1 MVDTSKLS
9 TLQFATP
16 RAWSAWLKKNH
27 AKSPGIWMQI
37 AKKGAARKS
46 VAYAEAI
53 DEALCWGWIDGQK
66 APLDEH
72 AWLQKFTPRGPRSMW
87 SKINRGK
94 ASELIA
100 AERMQPPGH
109 AAIAQAKQNGRWV
122 SAYDSQSQAKVPP
135 DLQAALDASPRA
147 AEFFRTLSSV
157 NRYAILFRLQD
168 AKKPETRARRLA
180 HYVAML
186 ERGETLHP

>member
-1 MVDTSKLS
+1 MVDTSKFA

-16 RAWSAWLKKNH
+16 RTWNAWLKKNH
-27 AKSPGIWMQI
+27 AQSPGIWMQI
-37 AKKGAARKS
+37 AKKDSPQKS
-46 VAYAEAI
+46 VTYAEAVE
-53 DEALCWGWIDGQK
+53 EALCWGWIDGQK

-94 ASELIA
+94 AATLIA

-109 AAIAQAKQNGRWV
+109 AAIALAKKNGRWL
-122 SAYDSQSQAKVPP
+122 SAYDPQSKASVPP
-135 DLQAALDASPRA
+135 DLQAALDASPHA
-147 AEFFRTLSSV
+147 AEFFRKLSSG

-180 HYVAML
+180 QYLAML
-186 ERGETLHP
+186 ERGEKLHP